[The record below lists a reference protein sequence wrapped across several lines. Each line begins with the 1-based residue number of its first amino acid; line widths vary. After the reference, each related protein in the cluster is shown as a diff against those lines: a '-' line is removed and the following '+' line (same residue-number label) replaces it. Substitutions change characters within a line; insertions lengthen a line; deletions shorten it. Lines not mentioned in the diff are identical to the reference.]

1 MERNGAV
8 PEEKT
13 AESFGLTLRGVR
25 HGYESRDGERAL
37 VLDGLDI
44 TVNPGEFLSIV
55 GPSGCGKTTLLRTLQ
70 GLTKPWEGDVLVGG
84 QPASEVPAGRVATV
98 FQSDSL
104 LPWRRIWRNVVYGAE
119 MAQRRSHRGRK
130 ADVQALLEQVGL
142 GRSAD
147 QFPSQL
153 SGGMRQRVNL
163 ARALYVQP
171 SVMLMDEPFAALDGQ
186 TQEVMQAELLR
197 IWALHKRTV
206 IFVTHRLDEAIYL
219 SDRVVILTQRPAR
232 VHSVVEVPF
241 DRPRPLDIKRSAQFN
256 EMLDDLW
263 ERLREAAGSTAG
275 IER

>member
-1 MERNGAV
+1 MARSGSA
-8 PEEKT
+8 PEASP
-13 AESFGLTLRGVR
+13 AESIGLTLRSVR
-25 HGYESRDGERAL
+25 HGYESRDGDRSL

-44 TVNPGEFLSIV
+44 TVEPGEFLSIV
-55 GPSGCGKTTLLRTLQ
+55 GPSGCGKTTLLKTLQ
-70 GLTKPWEGDVLVGG
+70 GLSRPWEGEVLVGG
-84 QPASEVPAGRVATV
+84 QPAWKVPPGRVATV

-119 MAQRRSHRGRK
+119 MAQRRSHRGKK
-130 ADVQALLEQVGL
+130 ADVQTLLEQVGL
-142 GRSAD
+142 GQSAD

-163 ARALYVQP
+163 ARALYVEP

-219 SDRVVILTQRPAR
+219 SDRVVILTQRPTR
-232 VHSVVEVPF
+232 VHSVVDVPF
-241 DRPRPLDIKRSAQFN
+241 DRPRPLEIKRTPEFN
-256 EMLDDLW
+256 ELLDDVW
-263 ERLREAAGSTAG
+263 GRLREAAGSTAG
-275 IER
+275 IAR

>member
-1 MERNGAV
+1 MERDRNG
-8 PEEKT
+8 T
-13 AESFGLTLRGVR
+13 AEKAAGSFGLTLRGVR
-25 HGYESRDGERAL
+25 HGYESGEGERSP

-44 TVNPGEFLSIV
+44 TVRPGEFLSIV
-55 GPSGCGKTTLLRTLQ
+55 GPSGCGKTTLLKTLQ
-70 GLTKPWEGDVLVGG
+70 GLTRPWEGDVLVGG
-84 QPASEVPAGRVATV
+84 EPAWKVPPGRVATV

-119 MAQRRSHRGRK
+119 MAERRSHRGRK
-130 ADVQALLEQVGL
+130 ADVQVLLEQVGL
-142 GRSAD
+142 GQSAD

-163 ARALYVQP
+163 ARALYVEP

-206 IFVTHRLDEAIYL
+206 VFVTHRLDEAIYL

-232 VHSVVEVPF
+232 VHSVVDVPF
-241 DRPRPLDIKRSAQFN
+241 DRPRPLDIKRSPEFN
-256 EMLDDLW
+256 AMLDDLW

-275 IER
+275 IAR

>member
-1 MERNGAV
+1 MD
-8 PEEKT
+8 
-13 AESFGLTLRGVR
+13 SIGLTLRNVR
-25 HGYESRDGERAL
+25 HGYESRDGDRSL

-44 TVNPGEFLSIV
+44 TVNPGEFVSVV

-70 GLTKPWEGDVLVGG
+70 GLSRPWEGEVLVGG
-84 QPASEVPAGRVATV
+84 QPAWRVPPGQVSTV

-119 MAQRRSHRGRK
+119 MAQRRSHRSKK
-130 ADVQALLEQVGL
+130 AEVQALLELVGL
-142 GRSAD
+142 GESAD

-163 ARALYVQP
+163 ARALYVEP

-206 IFVTHRLDEAIYL
+206 VFVTHRLDEAIYL
-219 SDRVVILTQRPAR
+219 SDRVVILTQRPTQ

-241 DRPRPLDIKRSAQFN
+241 DRPRPLEIKRTPAFN
-256 EMLDDLW
+256 EMLDDVW

-275 IER
+275 IAR